1 MDATTIVKKL
11 TKPPPPPPKLGGRKF
26 LPTKVVARPVLPLK
40 NYALPLHD
48 AETPAWLHVLIRCG
62 MPKPV
67 VVIDFETYF
76 DEEYKMMGKGEG
88 LSTIEYIKDPRFEI
102 LLCSFLI
109 VENDPFIDYEAATF
123 SQVGEEMV
131 ETQIRC
137 LQKKYGDNLEGCTVV
152 MQNARFDG
160 MILAVK
166 YGIIPPNVLDTL
178 GLARAWNSRSN
189 NDLDAQAK
197 RWKLPPKGETE
208 KFKGLTLRVR
218 LKKPKSRKKGPK
230 LPVQVPKATPE
241 QIDELRLYANN
252 DVMRE
257 WELFTILLPL
267 FSRPE
272 FERHIMQMTLEM
284 FWRPSLGVDYA
295 KGEELIRLMN
305 AEIDRVM
312 AEAGIEDDEET
323 TARKKISGDKS
334 FFDLLSDAVEAVEPC
349 GMVKY
354 IKYDKNHNVI
364 LAIAKDDPARKELVN
379 HSSERVRK
387 LMAAR
392 LALDSWPLHI
402 RRVERIM
409 GQARANGGL
418 LPVPLKYHG
427 AHTGRDSGG
436 EKINLQNL
444 GSRGHQLV
452 NAVRE
457 LLIAVAG
464 KKLVI
469 VDLSGIEARVTGW
482 IAGEE
487 SQLIAYREQDA
498 NPHATTDQYTKF
510 ATDILG
516 WPVRKPKKN
525 GIPAVEKKHK
535 FARNAIGKI
544 PTLGVG
550 YGLGTD
556 RLVEIL
562 KAANV
567 PGTDEEL
574 HALAERIK
582 TKYREDNP
590 HIVQFWKDIEK
601 AFLYTAKYKRPCEMP
616 RGLRFDSTEDC
627 DVVITLPSG
636 REIHYVQVKIVQDTY
651 GEKLEVYNSMEHRWT
666 YLWGGILTENVV
678 QAISRDVLME
688 AALDLENA
696 GFPSALRVH
705 DELVFVAD
713 EDKAEG
719 CYTAAIERLRQ
730 QPKWAPDLP
739 LNAEGV
745 IRTQYGDH

>member
-1 MDATTIVKKL
+1 
-11 TKPPPPPPKLGGRKF
+11 
-26 LPTKVVARPVLPLK
+26 
-40 NYALPLHD
+40 
-48 AETPAWLHVLIRCG
+48 
-62 MPKPV
+62 
-67 VVIDFETYF
+67 
-76 DEEYKMMGKGEG
+76 MGKGDG
-88 LSTIEYIKDPRFEI
+88 LSTVEYIRDARFEI

-109 VENDPFIDYEAATF
+109 VENSPLPDYEAATF

-137 LQKKYGDNLEGCTVV
+137 LQQRYGENLERCTVV
-152 MQNARFDG
+152 IQNAGFDG
-160 MILAVK
+160 MILALK
-166 YGIIPPNVLDTL
+166 YGIHPPHVIDTL

-189 NDLDAQAK
+189 NDLDTQCK
-197 RWKLPPKGETE
+197 RWGLPPKGDTSQ
-208 KFKGLTLRVR
+208 FKGVTLRVR
-218 LKKPKSRKKGPK
+218 MRKPKSRKKGPK

-241 QIDELRLYANN
+241 QIASLRNYADN
-252 DVMRE
+252 DVKRE

-267 FSRPE
+267 LSRPSVE
-272 FERHIMQMTLEM
+272 LRVMQKTLEM
-284 FWRPSLGVDYA
+284 FWIPTLGVDF
-295 KGEELIRLMN
+295 KRGEELIGLMN
-305 AEIDRVM
+305 AEIDRVL
-312 AEAGIEDDEET
+312 ADAGVQDTEEK
-323 TARKKISGDKS
+323 TAREQISGDKS
-334 FFDLLSDAVEAVEPC
+334 FETLLFDALAAAGDSPIR
-349 GMVKY
+349 Y
-354 IKYDKNHNVI
+354 IKYGKNNQAL
-364 LAIAKDDPARKELVN
+364 LAIAKDDPERKELE
-379 HSSERVRK
+379 HHRDDRVRK

-409 GQARANGGL
+409 GQARAGGGL
-418 LPVPLKYHG
+418 LHVPLKYHG

-444 GSRGHQLV
+444 GSRGHWLV

-457 LLIAVAG
+457 LLIAPAG

-482 IAGEE
+482 IAGQE

-498 NPHATTDQYTKF
+498 HPGATTDQYTKF
-510 ATDILG
+510 ATEILG
-516 WPVRKPKKN
+516 WPVRKPKKT

-567 PGTDEEL
+567 PGTDAEL
-574 HALAERIK
+574 RELAERIK
-582 TKYREDNP
+582 TKYREDNS

-601 AFLYTAKYKRPCEMP
+601 AFLYTAKYKRSCEMP
-616 RGLRFDSTEDC
+616 RGLRFDTSEQC
-627 DVVITLPSG
+627 DVILTLPSG
-636 REIHYVQVKIVQDTY
+636 REIHYVQVKVVEGDR
-651 GEKLEVYNSMEHRWT
+651 GEKLEVYNEQEHSWH
-666 YLWGGILTENVV
+666 YIWGGVLTENVV

-688 AALDLENA
+688 AALDLEDD
-696 GFPSALRVH
+696 GRHTALRVH
-705 DELVFVAD
+705 DELVFV
-713 EDKAEG
+713 EDDDRAEA
-719 CYTAAIERLRQ
+719 CLEAALTRLRQ
-730 QPKWAPDLP
+730 QPTWAPDLP

-745 IRTQYGDH
+745 IKQQYGDH